1 MRKNISLEVIS
12 SYPKLLQS
20 FNKQTLNGESSLY
33 LYQNE
38 VYKILN
44 VALRE
49 QRENLIIE
57 SLKHKLNGVVTIND
71 LLYDDGCF
79 VGYTMPLLNDL
90 TIKELFG
97 KLLLKEKCEIIFM
110 MSRIFLDLYY
120 EGFVYLDFHC
130 SNIMVQKRGLLFLD
144 RDGMVLKSDL
154 NEENMYWIINFFW
167 SIVISLLYDEDYSLN
182 GKALDTLEI
191 LELKDIS
198 YDLSFF
204 EEKNIL
210 RVLIILESKKD
221 LFYQESKMQ
230 VRSLLKY

>member
-57 SLKHKLNGVVTIND
+57 SLKHKLNGMVAVND

-79 VGYTMPLLNDL
+79 VGYTMPLLDDL

-97 KLLLKEKCEIIFM
+97 KLSLKEKCEIIFM

-120 EGFVYLDFHC
+120 KGFVYMDFHC
-130 SNIMVQKRGLLFLD
+130 SNIMVQKRRLLFLD
-144 RDGMVLKSDL
+144 RDGMILKNDL
-154 NEENMYWIINFFW
+154 NQGNMYWIINFFW

-191 LELKDIS
+191 LGLKDIC

-204 EEKNIL
+204 EEKI
-210 RVLIILESKKD
+210 S
-221 LFYQESKMQ
+221 
-230 VRSLLKY
+230 